1 MFFKEPIVKH
11 RRIHFVGIG
20 GIGMS
25 GIAEILLNLGYG
37 ISGSDLKRSSLTDHL
52 AAMGA
57 RIFEGHAAENVKSAD
72 AVVVSSAIPGD
83 NPELAAAGERQIPV
97 ISRGELLAELMRLKY
112 GIAIAGSHGKTTT
125 ASMAAAVLHAA
136 EKDPT
141 VVVGGRV
148 ASMGSNARLGNSDF
162 LLVEADESDGSFL
175 QLTPI
180 LAVVTSIDRE
190 HLDHYSSFEAV
201 QDAFVE
207 FANKVPFYGSA
218 IVAID
223 DPCVRQ
229 ILPRIRRRLR
239 TYGLAPDADLIAS
252 QVECG
257 HMRSRFEL
265 LYQGRDLGKFSV
277 QGVGEHNVLNAM
289 GAVLVSLELEIP
301 IDRIRLGLESFSG
314 VERRFQ
320 VRGERGGITVID
332 DYAHH
337 PTEIAATLSA
347 ARHCDFKRIHVVFQ
361 PHRYSR
367 TQLLAKDFGACFG
380 DCDQLHVVDIYPAGE
395 LPIPGVSA
403 GKLVEEIRAS
413 GHPAAEYVP
422 SWDEAVE
429 KAVAGARGGDAIL
442 TLGAGSISQVTEK
455 IVSRLESHTPSAIA
469 AR

>member
-25 GIAEILLNLGYG
+25 GIAEILLNLGYA
-37 ISGSDLKRSSLTDHL
+37 ISGSDLRKSSLTDRL
-52 AAMGA
+52 DGMGA
-57 RIFEGHAAENVKSAD
+57 QIFEGHAAGNIKGAD
-72 AVVVSSAIPGD
+72 AVVVSSAIPTD
-83 NPELAAAGERQIPV
+83 NPELAAAGERQILV

-148 ASMGSNARLGNSDF
+148 VSMGSNARLGNSDF

-180 LAVVTSIDRE
+180 LALVTSIDRE
-190 HLDHYSSFEAV
+190 HLDHYSSFQAV

-218 IVAID
+218 IAAID

-257 HMRSRFEL
+257 HMKSRFEL
-265 LYQGRDLGKFSV
+265 LYQGRELGKFSV

-289 GAVLVSLELEIP
+289 GAVLVGLELEIP
-301 IDRIRLGLESFSG
+301 IESIRLGLESFRG

-320 VRGERGGITVID
+320 IRGERGGITVID
-332 DYAHH
+332 DYGHH
-337 PTEIAATLSA
+337 PTEIAATLAA

-367 TQLLAKDFGACFG
+367 THLLAKDFGACFG
-380 DCDQLHVVDIYPAGE
+380 DCDHLHVVDIYPAGE

-403 GKLVEEIRAS
+403 EKLVEEIRAS
-413 GHPAAEYVP
+413 GHPAAEYVA
-422 SWDEAVE
+422 SLDEAVE
-429 KAVAGARGGDAIL
+429 KAVAGAHGGDAIL
-442 TLGAGSISQVTEK
+442 TLGAGNISQAAEK
-455 IVSRLESHTPSAIA
+455 IVSRLESHAPGIVA

>member
-1 MFFKEPIVKH
+1 MFFKEPILKH

-25 GIAEILLNLGYG
+25 GIAEILLNLGYA
-37 ISGSDLKRSSLTDHL
+37 ISGSDLRKSSLTDRL
-52 AAMGA
+52 GGMGA
-57 RIFEGHAAENVKSAD
+57 QIFEGHAAGNIKGAD
-72 AVVVSSAIPGD
+72 AVVVSSAIPTD
-83 NPELAAAGERQIPV
+83 NPELAAAGEQQIPV

-180 LAVVTSIDRE
+180 LALVTSIDRE
-190 HLDHYSSFEAV
+190 HLDHYSSFQAV

-218 IVAID
+218 IAAID

-239 TYGLAPDADLIAS
+239 TYGLAPDADLIAAK
-252 QVECG
+252 VECG
-257 HMRSRFEL
+257 HMKSRFEL
-265 LYQGRDLGKFSV
+265 LYQGRELGKFSV

-289 GAVLVSLELEIP
+289 GAVLVGLELEIP
-301 IDRIRLGLESFSG
+301 IERIRLGLESFRG

-320 VRGERGGITVID
+320 IRGERGGVTVID
-332 DYAHH
+332 DYGHH
-337 PTEIAATLSA
+337 PTEIAATLAA

-367 TQLLAKDFGACFG
+367 THLLAKDFGACFG
-380 DCDQLHVVDIYPAGE
+380 DCDHLHVVDIYPAGE
-395 LPIPGVSA
+395 PPIPGVSA
-403 GKLVEEIRAS
+403 EKLVEEVRAS
-413 GHPAAEYVP
+413 GHPAAEYVT
-422 SWDEAVE
+422 SLDEAVE
-429 KAVAGARGGDAIL
+429 KAVAGAHGGDAIL
-442 TLGAGSISQVTEK
+442 TLGAGNISQVAEK
-455 IVSRLESHTPSAIA
+455 IVSRLESHAPGIIT